1 LLVAGRDFGDGGDRV
16 ADVDPVRVIL
26 EAREDFAVAV
36 DDCNRAISA
45 FILCG
50 KFGPRRTAEVEA

>member
-1 LLVAGRDFGDGGDRV
+1 LLVAGRDFGDGGDRI
-16 ADVDPVRVIL
+16 ADIDPVWVIE
-26 EAREDFAVAV
+26 EASEDFALAV
-36 DDCNRAISA
+36 DDGNRAISA

>member
-1 LLVAGRDFGDGGDRV
+1 MARRNVGDGGDRV
-16 ADVDPVRVIL
+16 ADLVPFRMVEESGDDLALAI
-26 EAREDFAVAV
+26 EDR
-36 DDCNRAISA
+36 NRALSA